1 MSRHRNGTMSTS
13 RDLTG
18 KRKTNRRLVSQDEG
32 VLYTVRV
39 TVSQSD
45 EFAVI
50 RQHQRGAKVLRRHT
64 DSRPSLVFLPQLW
77 KGVSMRGRFRRWLSS
92 LQAIQ
97 RLFLYINWTSM
108 QVLEVSLSAS
118 WYIHFVVCFV
128 LCLGDCSNWLV
139 ITGQRVSKVVTKTAA
154 RTIMRRDLVMPSPWA
169 CTLLKTS

>member
-1 MSRHRNGTMSTS
+1 MSTS

-64 DSRPSLVFLPQLW
+64 DSLPSLVFLPQLW
-77 KGVSMRGRFRRWLSS
+77 KGVSMRGRFRR
-92 LQAIQ
+92 
-97 RLFLYINWTSM
+97 
-108 QVLEVSLSAS
+108 
-118 WYIHFVVCFV
+118 
-128 LCLGDCSNWLV
+128 
-139 ITGQRVSKVVTKTAA
+139 
-154 RTIMRRDLVMPSPWA
+154 
-169 CTLLKTS
+169 